1 MTINVP
7 KWEDISTGSGWTF
20 RCLVPILK
28 STACVAC
35 VLSTVLCVAIVVG
48 MAGLLVLIP
57 ITLDITML
65 TACPKFV
72 CRSLGSLCFVPMWV
86 QWTFFQSIIAMET
99 SSLLLGANC
108 ILKRILLR
116 GRKRCMSSGSN
127 HTGVI
132 KKQICLKLW

>member
-1 MTINVP
+1 MIINVP

-35 VLSTVLCVAIVVG
+35 VLSTVLRVAILVG

-57 ITLDITML
+57 IALDIMML
-65 TACPKFV
+65 TACPKCI

-86 QWTFFQSIIAMET
+86 QWTFFKV
-99 SSLLLGANC
+99 LLPWKPAACCWVLTAFSNVFYSGEANVVLALVQ
-108 ILKRILLR
+108 I
-116 GRKRCMSSGSN
+116 
-127 HTGVI
+127 I
-132 KKQICLKLW
+132 KKQIRLKLW